1 MKKKVDE
8 KLFDDLI
15 EEFAAPILKWQ
26 RKKPAKRNAFLL
38 FRDGDA
44 EEYAIRLMGN
54 ARAKHPMPTS
64 LEGLSE
70 AMVDCRELLGWVKA
84 NVRFAERE
92 LKRKYELQNTTKNG
106 NSNS

>member
-1 MKKKVDE
+1 MKKTIDE
-8 KLFDDLI
+8 KQFNVLVSEL
-15 EEFAAPILKWQ
+15 AAPILKWQ

-38 FRDGDA
+38 IRDGDA

-64 LEGLSE
+64 LEGLCE

-84 NVRFAERE
+84 FVRFAERE
-92 LKRKYELQNTTKNG
+92 IKYKNKQSNVQEDGQG
-106 NSNS
+106 NS